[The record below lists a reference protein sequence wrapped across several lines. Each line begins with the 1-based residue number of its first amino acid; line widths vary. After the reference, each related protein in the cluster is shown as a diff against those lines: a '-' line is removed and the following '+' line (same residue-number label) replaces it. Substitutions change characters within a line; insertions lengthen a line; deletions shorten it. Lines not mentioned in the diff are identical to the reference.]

1 MLDVRGG
8 QVTPSRDGVNR
19 RDFLRVGALSMA
31 GLTLATIPMLALYF
45 AGQKYFIKGLV
56 AGAVK

>member
-1 MLDVRGG
+1 M
-8 QVTPSRDGVNR
+8 T
-19 RDFLRVGALSMA
+19 MA
-31 GLTLATIPMLALYF
+31 GLALATVPMLALYF